1 MPDMEKIPTIMLVV
15 AAALQDISGRWL
27 VQRRPVDKHHGG
39 LWEFPGGKVETGE
52 TARRALVREI
62 EEELGIQVDPRDC
75 ATLTFA
81 DSAREDRAG
90 SIVILLYKIERWMGE
105 PQAETGAVL
114 DWVDEHGLTE
124 LTMPPLDQ
132 RLRSLLISLSAR

>member
-1 MPDMEKIPTIMLVV
+1 MEKIPTIMLVV
-15 AAALQDISGRWL
+15 AAALKDESGRWL
-27 VQRRPVDKHHGG
+27 VQRRPSHKHHGG
-39 LWEFPGGKVETGE
+39 LWEFPGGKVEAGE
-52 TARRALVREI
+52 TARQALVREI

-81 DSAREDRAG
+81 DSAGEDRAG
-90 SIVILLYKIERWMGE
+90 SIVILLYKIERWKGE

-114 DWVDEHGLTE
+114 DWVDQQGLTE

-132 RLRSLLISLSAR
+132 RLRSLLISLSAG